1 MLTLIV
7 YLFLDFIY
15 IQYKKKQKKI
25 YCYFYIVLIYWYQKK
40 KFKNYLKIF
49 KKQLLSRTKYPER
62 QSQYTWLQNTRGYRG
77 SLTHHH
83 WLINEISIY
92 KSWVT
97 KSNVY

>member
-15 IQYKKKQKKI
+15 IQYKKI
-25 YCYFYIVLIYWYQKK
+25 YIVIFISFWYTDIKK
-40 KFKNYLKIF
+40 KFKKNYLKIF

-83 WLINEISIY
+83 GLINEISIY
-92 KSWVT
+92 KSWIT